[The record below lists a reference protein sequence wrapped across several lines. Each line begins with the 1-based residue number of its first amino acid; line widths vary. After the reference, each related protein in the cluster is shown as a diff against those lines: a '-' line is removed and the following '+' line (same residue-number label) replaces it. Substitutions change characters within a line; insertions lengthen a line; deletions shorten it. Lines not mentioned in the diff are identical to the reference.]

1 MGEWILENACRQN
14 RAWQDAGYPR
24 IRVSVNLSSRQLKRS
39 LTETIARALQ
49 VSGLDA
55 RYLSLELTESVL
67 ANHHK
72 EGTDALHALRAM
84 GLHLAVDDFGTGY
97 SSFSYLK
104 HFPLDTL
111 KIDRSFIREI
121 AAQPDDAAITTAI
134 IAMGHALG
142 LRVIAEGVETEA
154 HLALLQKQGC
164 DEIQGFLVGRPV
176 SAERFVEH
184 LSRKRISGG
193 QSLRRQRAS
202 Q

>member
-1 MGEWILENACRQN
+1 VG
-14 RAWQDAGYPR
+14 
-24 IRVSVNLSSRQLKRS
+24 VNLSSRQLKRT
-39 LTETIARALQ
+39 LTDTIGRALQ
-49 VSGLDA
+49 ISGLEP

-67 ANHHK
+67 VNHHK
-72 EGTDALHALRAM
+72 EGSEALHALRAM

-121 AAQPDDAAITTAI
+121 AIHPDDAAITTAI

-164 DEIQGFLVGRPV
+164 DEVQGYLVGRPV
-176 SAERFVEH
+176 PSDRFVDH
-184 LSRKRISGG
+184 LARKRSRDSGPT
-193 QSLRRQRAS
+193 RRQRS
-202 Q
+202 TR